1 MLWLI
6 RFLLGYAK
14 IEIKGIDLIGV
25 VNEIS
30 NLQIKVWD
38 FNKKKDALVGK
49 CQLQCL
55 KQLQDVSKKYGCA
68 VIVKSKHGIPYILDK
83 YRARTGILA
92 GLIFMTLFLTIMPN
106 FIWKIE
112 IEGNE
117 KVSSDYIKSK
127 LAEIGVHEGVF
138 FPTLKLVPLQKQL
151 ELEFSE
157 LSYFAINRN
166 ASKLT
171 VQVRELN
178 EKIEILDNDQPCN
191 IVSTK
196 TGQIT
201 SIIAKYGK
209 KMVKVNDVVK
219 KGDVLISGFI
229 EYERENTQPRYVHA
243 AGQVMAQTFDVKTFS
258 QEYVENR
265 KVYLEEIEKKSLNLF
280 GLNIPLDFNKT
291 PKGSFDIETKT
302 DNVSVFGYNL
312 PIVITQQTYAPY
324 YIKEEKL
331 SKTQLLEKIKEK
343 VKNYEENAL
352 INTEILSKKETEI
365 YKDNELVV
373 EVEYLCLEQIGE
385 ISPIEIQTE

>member
-14 IEIKGIDLIGV
+14 IEIKGMDLIGV

-30 NLQIKVWD
+30 TAQIKVWD
-38 FNKKKDALVGK
+38 FYKRKDTLVGK
-49 CQLQCL
+49 CQLQYV
-55 KQLQDVSKKYGCA
+55 KRLQNVSKKHGC
-68 VIVKSKHGIPYILDK
+68 VVKIHSKHGIPYILDK

-92 GLIFMTLFLTIMPN
+92 GLIFMTLFFTIVPN

-117 KVSSDYIKSK
+117 KVSSEYIKSK
-127 LAEIGVHEGVF
+127 LSEMGVHEGVF
-138 FPTLKLVPLQKQL
+138 FPTLKLAPLQKRL
-151 ELEFSE
+151 ELEFSKM
-157 LSYFAINRN
+157 SYFAINRN
-166 ASKLT
+166 ASKLI

-178 EKIEILDNDQPCN
+178 EKIEILENDQPCN
-191 IVSTK
+191 VVSTK

-201 SIIAKYGK
+201 SITAKSGK

-243 AGQVMAQTFDVKTFS
+243 TGQVMAQTFHVKTFS
-258 QEYVENR
+258 QEYIENR
-265 KVYLEEIEKKSLNLF
+265 KVYLEQTEKKTLNLF

-291 PKGSFDIETKT
+291 PKGSFDMQTKA
-302 DNVSVFGYNL
+302 DNVSIFGYNL
-312 PIVITQQTYAPY
+312 PIVITEQTYTPY

-331 SKTQLLEKIKEK
+331 NKTQLLEKIQEK
-343 VKNYEENAL
+343 IKNYEKNAL
-352 INTEILSKKETEI
+352 INAEILLKKEKEI
-365 YKDNELVV
+365 YKENELVV